1 MLILIII
8 LVLVLASVGGITA
21 IANGVPAEVR
31 VWDSRDNFIDSFSS
45 PT

>member
-8 LVLVLASVGGITA
+8 LVLVFGLGGGITA

-31 VWDSRDNFIDSFSS
+31 VWD
-45 PT
+45 